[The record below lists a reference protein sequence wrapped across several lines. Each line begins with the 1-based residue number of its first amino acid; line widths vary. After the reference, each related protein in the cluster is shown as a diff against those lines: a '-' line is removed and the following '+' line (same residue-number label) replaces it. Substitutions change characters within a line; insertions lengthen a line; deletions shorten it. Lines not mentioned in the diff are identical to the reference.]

1 MSQSSSAVAQDGSC
15 GRKTNIEESFLDT
28 NSKSVKPKA
37 LLFAGIKGETL
48 KQKELD
54 CRTGRLQITSRTRL
68 GLTPQQRWRKI
79 KEAS

>member
-15 GRKTNIEESFLDT
+15 GRKTNIEERFLDT
-28 NSKSVKPKA
+28 NSLIQVKSLKPKA

-54 CRTGRLQITSRTRL
+54 FRTGRLQITSRTRL
-68 GLTPQQRWRKI
+68 Q
-79 KEAS
+79 